1 MSSSKTPNHELS
13 DHDSKTAESHQS
25 HPNDCV
31 TFRPRVA
38 PRSLYIHI
46 PFCRH
51 RCGYCNF
58 TLVAGRDHLIERFLD
73 ALQTEIS
80 WLGDSFELDTIFFGG
95 GTPSHLSPAQLDR
108 LSHII
113 SSRFLLASDAEVT
126 AECNPNDLDYERG
139 EALAKLGVNR
149 ISLGVQSLR
158 SKKLESLE
166 RDHNVVDIENA
177 IGLARSFCSSVS
189 IDLIFAA
196 PSETLSQWEADL
208 DQAIALAPDHLSTY
222 ELTYE
227 KGTQFWNRLNRGQ
240 LSQADEELRAQMY
253 CATIDRLSQSGY
265 HQYEVSSFA
274 KPEHRCRHNLVYW
287 KGAPY
292 FAFGPGAA
300 KFVDSIRQTNHQST
314 MSYLKLIEQKQ
325 SPVTDSEQLDPV
337 SSAKERLAIGLRMI
351 DGVDAQQFEST
362 TGMSVE
368 EILGSL
374 AQQLQE
380 NGMLINTDGAW
391 RLTAKGILI
400 CDWISSE
407 IVG

>member
-1 MSSSKTPNHELS
+1 MPSS
-13 DHDSKTAESHQS
+13 DHDSRTIESHQS
-25 HPNDCV
+25 HPDDCV
-31 TFRPRVA
+31 TFRPQIA

-58 TLVAGRDHLIERFLD
+58 TLVAGRDHLIERFLQ

-80 WLGDSFELDTIFFGG
+80 WLGESFELDTVFFGG
-95 GTPSHLSPAQLDR
+95 GTPSHLSPTHLER
-108 LSHII
+108 LSNII
-113 SSRFLLASDAEVT
+113 SSRFSLAHGAEVT
-126 AECNPNDLDYERG
+126 AECNPNDLDHDRG

-158 SKKLESLE
+158 PKKLELLE

-196 PSETLSQWEADL
+196 PSETLSQWETDL

-253 CATIDRLSQSGY
+253 CATIDRLSKSGY
-265 HQYEVSSFA
+265 QQYEVSSFA
-274 KPEHRCRHNLVYW
+274 KPEHRCQHNLVYW

-300 KFVDSIRQTNHQST
+300 RFVDSIRQTNHQST

-325 SPVTDSEQLDPV
+325 SPVTESEQLDPL

-351 DGVDAQQFEST
+351 DGVNAEEFKSRTKFD
-362 TGMSVE
+362 VE
-368 EILGSL
+368 EILGGL

-380 NGMLINTDGAW
+380 NGMLIQTEGVW
-391 RLTAKGILI
+391 RLTAKGLLI
-400 CDWISSE
+400 CDWISGE

>member
-1 MSSSKTPNHELS
+1 
-13 DHDSKTAESHQS
+13 
-25 HPNDCV
+25 
-31 TFRPRVA
+31 
-38 PRSLYIHI
+38 
-46 PFCRH
+46 
-51 RCGYCNF
+51 
-58 TLVAGRDHLIERFLD
+58 
-73 ALQTEIS
+73 
-80 WLGDSFELDTIFFGG
+80 
-95 GTPSHLSPAQLDR
+95 
-108 LSHII
+108 
-113 SSRFLLASDAEVT
+113 
-126 AECNPNDLDYERG
+126 
-139 EALAKLGVNR
+139 
-149 ISLGVQSLR
+149 
-158 SKKLESLE
+158 
-166 RDHNVVDIENA
+166 
-177 IGLARSFCSSVS
+177 
-189 IDLIFAA
+189 
-196 PSETLSQWEADL
+196 
-208 DQAIALAPDHLSTY
+208 
-222 ELTYE
+222 
-227 KGTQFWNRLNRGQ
+227 
-240 LSQADEELRAQMY
+240 MY
-253 CATIDRLSQSGY
+253 CSAIDRLSQSGY
-265 HQYEVSSFA
+265 HQYEVSGFA

-300 KFVDSIRQTNHQST
+300 RFVDSIRQTNHQST

-400 CDWISSE
+400 CDWISGE

>member
-1 MSSSKTPNHELS
+1 MPSS
-13 DHDSKTAESHQS
+13 DHDSRTIESHQS
-25 HPNDCV
+25 HPDDCV
-31 TFRPRVA
+31 TFRPQIA

-58 TLVAGRDHLIERFLD
+58 TLVAGRDHLIERFLQ

-80 WLGDSFELDTIFFGG
+80 WLGESFELDTVFFGG
-95 GTPSHLSPAQLDR
+95 GTPSHLSPTHLER
-108 LSHII
+108 LSNII
-113 SSRFLLASDAEVT
+113 SSRFSLAHGAEVT
-126 AECNPNDLDYERG
+126 AECNPNDLDHDRG

-149 ISLGVQSLR
+149 ISLGVQSLWP
-158 SKKLESLE
+158 KKLELLE

-196 PSETLSQWEADL
+196 PSETLSQWETDL

-253 CATIDRLSQSGY
+253 CATIDRLSKSGY
-265 HQYEVSSFA
+265 QQYEVSSFA
-274 KPEHRCRHNLVYW
+274 KPEHRCQHNLVYW

-300 KFVDSIRQTNHQST
+300 RFVDSIRQTNHQST

-325 SPVTDSEQLDPV
+325 SPVTESEQLDPL

-351 DGVDAQQFEST
+351 DGVNAEEFKSRTKFD
-362 TGMSVE
+362 VE
-368 EILGSL
+368 EILGGL

-380 NGMLINTDGAW
+380 NGMLIQTEGVW
-391 RLTAKGILI
+391 RLTAKGILL
-400 CDWISSE
+400 CDWISGE